1 MLWRLLWFCFVFFFL
16 SSRTVVVLFCFPRCM
31 PVFSHFLHFPRHCFF
46 YSRIAPH
53 RRSKGNIVRRMCG
66 GRFASIDVVSTA
78 FSVTGAVAVTASEA
92 GQIHRE
98 WEGLVLPLRRWQRH
112 QHKHQSVVSI
122 SFRERSQATTP
133 HRQWLRGF
141 VGEPPHPELNNCSCI
156 LQN

>member
-31 PVFSHFLHFPRHCFF
+31 PVFAHFSHFSHFPRHCFF

-98 WEGLVLPLRRWQRH
+98 WEGLVLPLRSWAGDAGRCG
-112 QHKHQSVVSI
+112 I
-122 SFRERSQATTP
+122 LAGGCMLRSEPFYCHNSTSAL
-133 HRQWLRGF
+133 HR
-141 VGEPPHPELNNCSCI
+141 
-156 LQN
+156 